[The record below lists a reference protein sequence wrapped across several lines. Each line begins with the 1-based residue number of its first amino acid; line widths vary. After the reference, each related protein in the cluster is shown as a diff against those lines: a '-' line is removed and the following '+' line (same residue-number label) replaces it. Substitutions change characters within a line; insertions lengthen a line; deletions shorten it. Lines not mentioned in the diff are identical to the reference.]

1 MCLLRPAFALTAIS
15 CLVFGAPALAQ
26 SGLCAGLGDTGQWMG
41 QGQASADIATAQ
53 GPLDL
58 AVISQAGARAVGLF
72 SLGTAMDVRLEA
84 APTTAGGDTII
95 ELFDADGRLVVVD
108 DDSGGGVSSRAELAL
123 EAGSYCLAVMGFGG
137 AAVSADLRV
146 SRLDMPALTAGLAGG
161 FADWQGGAPFVGI
174 DPCLPETPAVRLG
187 AGPIDADLAKGV
199 SMANSVDAV
208 PYYRFSLAA
217 PQALLIRATNELAD
231 PYIYLFD
238 ASGMVLAE
246 NDDAGGLNS
255 RIDVLRPLAA
265 GEYCIGMRALSDRTS
280 LIRVTVSSRDLQEA
294 AVLAY
299 ASAEVAP
306 PLDGSW
312 PVEDLGPLSTT
323 MTLDWHVPGDQA
335 QWFVFD
341 SPTEGL
347 ILITADAVGD
357 GDPMLDVFDADGTWV
372 GGNDDAN
379 GSVNAQH
386 ALPVQAGRYIVA
398 LRQFG
403 EEDEGLIRL
412 TLTRYLRAAP

>member
-1 MCLLRPAFALTAIS
+1 
-15 CLVFGAPALAQ
+15 
-26 SGLCAGLGDTGQWMG
+26 
-41 QGQASADIATAQ
+41 
-53 GPLDL
+53 
-58 AVISQAGARAVGLF
+58 
-72 SLGTAMDVRLEA
+72 
-84 APTTAGGDTII
+84 
-95 ELFDADGRLVVVD
+95 
-108 DDSGGGVSSRAELAL
+108 
-123 EAGSYCLAVMGFGG
+123 
-137 AAVSADLRV
+137 
-146 SRLDMPALTAGLAGG
+146 MPALTAGLAGG
-161 FADWQGGAPFVGI
+161 FGDWQGGAPFVGI

-208 PYYRFSLAA
+208 PYYRFSLAS
-217 PQALLIRATNELAD
+217 PQALSIRATNELAD

-246 NDDAGGLNS
+246 NDDAAGLNS

-265 GEYCIGMRALSDRTS
+265 GEYCIGMRALSDRT
-280 LIRVTVSSRDLQEA
+280 LPIRVTVSSRDLQEA
-294 AVLAY
+294 AALAY

-347 ILITADAVGD
+347 ILVTADAVGD
-357 GDPMLDVFDADGTWV
+357 VDPMLDVFDADGTWV

-403 EEDEGLIRL
+403 EEYEGLIRL